1 MTHETALLKLER
13 RDDAELPT
21 VLFVSS
27 PVGVGGSTRSMAN
40 VLTYMGDHAHRVL
53 AGPPD
58 GRFHDLVGTLGAAE
72 VYLPIVNSERPRPP
86 RRAWSALQLAVFAV
100 RNRKVLR
107 AMHANG
113 LKEMSLS
120 LVAATLSR
128 VPLVVW
134 IHEFDL
140 PPSVLRFGWL
150 WRILLRRIDVQFAGV
165 SPLASDLVVR
175 AGLVEP
181 DRVHV
186 VPNPIDP
193 ADVLAPPRDA
203 DADDSDDPDA
213 GDDRVRVAFLGTP
226 LAYKGFQYLP
236 EMIRLTTAAA
246 PVRWLLFSRQTEDTL
261 HDVWDDLRAMTAT
274 HPVSIEGKFTDV
286 GVAYARCDVVVV
298 PSQLESFGR
307 VAAEAMLNG
316 IPVVASDLEPI
327 RALLGDEEAGI
338 LYPVGD
344 VEAAAKAIV
353 RLATDPG
360 LRSEMGAEGR
370 RRAEAFSPA
379 VVGARFRELY
389 RVES

>member
-1 MTHETALLKLER
+1 MSRATALARLEAR
-13 RDDAELPT
+13 TDGRPT

-40 VLTYMGDHAHRVL
+40 VLTYMGEHAHRVL

-58 GRFHDLVGTLGAAE
+58 GRFHDLVGSLGAAE

-86 RRAWSALQLAVFAV
+86 RRAWTALQLAVFAV

-150 WRILLRRIDVQFAGV
+150 WRILLRRIDVQFAAV
-165 SPLASDLVVR
+165 SPLARDLVVR
-175 AGLVEP
+175 AGLATP

-193 ADVLAPPRDA
+193 ADVLGDR
-203 DADDSDDPDA
+203 SDGGVE
-213 GDDRVRVAFLGTP
+213 GDGRVRVAFLGTP
-226 LAYKGFQYLP
+226 LEYKGFQYLP
-236 EMIRLTTAAA
+236 EMIRLTTAACDDL
-246 PVRWLLFSRQTEDTL
+246 RWLIFSRETEDTL
-261 HDVWDDLRAMTAT
+261 HDVWDDLRALTAT
-274 HPVSIEGKFTDV
+274 HPVSIEGKLTDV
-286 GVAYARCDVVVV
+286 GRAYARCDIVVV

-307 VAAEAMLNG
+307 VVAEAMLNG
-316 IPVVASDLEPI
+316 IPVVASDLEPL
-327 RALLGDEEAGI
+327 RALLGDEDAGI

-353 RLATDPG
+353 RLATDPA
-360 LRSEMGAEGR
+360 LRAELGAEGR
-370 RRAEAFSPA
+370 RRAEAFAPE

-389 RVES
+389 RVGP

>member
-1 MTHETALLKLER
+1 VTRATALLKLER

-72 VYLPIVNSERPRPP
+72 VYLPIISSERPRPP

-165 SPLASDLVVR
+165 SPLACDLVVR

-181 DRVHV
+181 ERVHV

-193 ADVLAPPRDA
+193 ADVLAPPPA
-203 DADDSDDPDA
+203 AGAVDPDA

-236 EMIRLTTAAA
+236 EMIRLTTGAG
-246 PVRWLLFSRQTEDTL
+246 PVRWLIFSRQTEDTL
-261 HDVWDDLRAMTAT
+261 HEVWDDLRAMTAT

-327 RALLGDEEAGI
+327 RALLGDEQAGI

-370 RRAEAFSPA
+370 RRAEDFAPD
-379 VVGARFRELY
+379 VVGDRFRELY
-389 RVES
+389 RLGAR

>member
-1 MTHETALLKLER
+1 VTRATALLKLER

-72 VYLPIVNSERPRPP
+72 VYLPIISSERPRPP

-165 SPLASDLVVR
+165 SPLACDLVVR

-181 DRVHV
+181 ERVHV

-193 ADVLAPPRDA
+193 ADVLAPPPA
-203 DADDSDDPDA
+203 AGAADPDA

-236 EMIRLTTAAA
+236 EMIRLTTGAG
-246 PVRWLLFSRQTEDTL
+246 PVRWLIFSRQTEDTL
-261 HDVWDDLRAMTAT
+261 HEVWDDLRAMTAT

-327 RALLGDEEAGI
+327 RALLGDEQAGI

-370 RRAEAFSPA
+370 RRAEDFAPD
-379 VVGARFRELY
+379 VVGDRFRELY
-389 RVES
+389 RLGAR